1 MKQLEKNQRTTE
13 TTSNR
18 KNVIDN
24 YFKIGGLTV
33 NDEQNRKSE
42 MDQVYGNKT
51 KKQTRQNSNE
61 NKKLP
66 VFQKIVP
73 NLNLNKIEQPQKKFI
88 KFQQY
93 QS

>member
-1 MKQLEKNQRTTE
+1 
-13 TTSNR
+13 
-18 KNVIDN
+18 
-24 YFKIGGLTV
+24 
-33 NDEQNRKSE
+33 

-93 QS
+93 QSQPETLRMAIK

>member
-1 MKQLEKNQRTTE
+1 MTTE

-18 KNVIDN
+18 KHVIDN

-33 NDEQNRKSE
+33 ADDQQRKSE

-51 KKQTRQNSNE
+51 KKQTRQSSTE
-61 NKKLP
+61 SKKLP

-73 NLNLNKIEQPQKKFI
+73 NLNLNKIEQNQQPQKKFI